1 MKGEL
6 KKMRTVFRADDGTI
20 FESAK
25 ECVEYEREHPA
36 LLMYG
41 IDGKT
46 TEPDKAYLVILSCKE
61 GAKSFISLC
70 KDRES
75 PYDGIDEDSIGAFIW
90 NCEPRYVEIEREA
103 FDSLGHYFHDEE
115 EKNGD

>member
-1 MKGEL
+1 
-6 KKMRTVFRADDGTI
+6 MRTVFRADDGTI

-46 TEPDKAYLVILSCKE
+46 TDPDKAYLVILSSKE
-61 GAKSFISLC
+61 VAKSFISLC

-75 PYDGIDEDSIGAFIW
+75 HYNGIDEDSIGVFIW
-90 NCEPRYVEIEREA
+90 SCELRYIEIDGEA
-103 FDSLGHYFHDEE
+103 FDSLGHYFSDQE
-115 EKNGD
+115 EKNGE

>member
-1 MKGEL
+1 MK
-6 KKMRTVFRADDGTI
+6 TVFRANDGTI

-46 TEPDKAYLVILSCKE
+46 TDPNRAYLVILSGKE

-70 KDRES
+70 NDREA
-75 PYDGIDEDSIGAFIW
+75 PYDGIDEDSVGAFIW
-90 NCEPRYVEIEREA
+90 NCEPRYVEIDEDA
-103 FDSLGHYFHDEE
+103 FDALGHYFHDEE

>member
-1 MKGEL
+1 
-6 KKMRTVFRADDGTI
+6 MRTVFRADDGTI

-25 ECVEYEREHPA
+25 ECVKYEMEHPA

-46 TEPDKAYLVILSCKE
+46 TDPDKAYLVILSSKE

-75 PYDGIDEDSIGAFIW
+75 PYGGIYEDSVGAFIW
-90 NCEPRYVEIEREA
+90 NYELRYAKIDGNA
-103 FDSLGHYFHDEE
+103 FDALGHYFHDEE

>member
-1 MKGEL
+1 
-6 KKMRTVFRADDGTI
+6 MRTVFLSDDGTI
-20 FESAK
+20 FESAI

-46 TEPDKAYLVILSCKE
+46 TDPDKAYLVILSSKE

-75 PYDGIDEDSIGAFIW
+75 PYDGIDEDSVGFFIW
-90 NCEPRYVEIEREA
+90 NCEPRYVEIGRKA

-115 EKNGD
+115 EKNED

>member
-1 MKGEL
+1 
-6 KKMRTVFRADDGTI
+6 MRTVFRADDGTI

-46 TEPDKAYLVILSCKE
+46 TDPDKAYLVILSSKE
-61 GAKSFISLC
+61 GAKSFISLS
-70 KDRES
+70 KDREC

-90 NCEPRYVEIEREA
+90 NYEPRYVEIDGYA
-103 FDSLGHYFHDEE
+103 FDALGHYFSDEE

>member
-1 MKGEL
+1 ME
-6 KKMRTVFRADDGTI
+6 TVYRANDGTI

-25 ECVEYEREHPA
+25 ECVKYEREHPA
-36 LLMYG
+36 FLMYG

-46 TEPDKAYLVILSCKE
+46 TDPDKAYLVILNSKE

-70 KDRES
+70 NDRES
-75 PYDGIDEDSIGAFIW
+75 PYNGIDEDSVGFFIW
-90 NCEPRYVEIEREA
+90 NCEPRYVEIGGDA
-103 FDSLGHYFHDEE
+103 FDALGHYFSDEE